1 MKFHFIASEN
11 PEAKEALKV
20 LIKRYDQTKLELSDV
35 IIAIGGDG
43 MLLKAL
49 RNSIEKNKP
58 VFGLNKGNVGFLMNE
73 LSFDNLENRIQ
84 TARKVKMHP
93 LFMSAHKING
103 NIFTELAV
111 NEVSILRQTHQAA
124 HLKITVDKKER
135 LNELVCDGILV
146 STPIGSTAYNL
157 SARGPIIPL
166 NANILA
172 LTPISSFRPRRWRG
186 ALLPQRVKIRIEV
199 LNFDTRPVS
208 ATADNVEARD
218 IKYIEISTDKT
229 RKLTILHDS
238 DHSLDE
244 RIMKEQ
250 FLT

>member
-135 LNELVCDGILV
+135 LKELVCDGILV

-229 RKLTILHDS
+229 KKLTILHDS

>member
-20 LIKRYDQTKLELSDV
+20 LIKRYNQTKLDLSDV

-229 RKLTILHDS
+229 KKLTILHDS

>member
-218 IKYIEISTDKT
+218 IKY
-229 RKLTILHDS
+229 L
-238 DHSLDE
+238 SL
-244 RIMKEQ
+244 IHI
-250 FLT
+250 

>member
-35 IIAIGGDG
+35 IIAFGGDG

-229 RKLTILHDS
+229 KKLTILHDS

>member
-11 PEAKEALKV
+11 PDAKEALKF

-229 RKLTILHDS
+229 KKLTILHDS

>member
-58 VFGLNKGNVGFLMNE
+58 VFGLNNGNVGFLMNE

-229 RKLTILHDS
+229 KKLTILHDS

>member
-11 PEAKEALKV
+11 PEAKETLKV
-20 LIKRYDQTKLELSDV
+20 LIKKYDQTKLELSDV

-103 NIFTELAV
+103 NICTELAV

-229 RKLTILHDS
+229 KKLTILHDS

>member
-73 LSFDNLENRIQ
+73 LSYDNLENRIQ

-93 LFMSAHKING
+93 LFMSAHKMNG

-229 RKLTILHDS
+229 KKLTILHDS

>member
-229 RKLTILHDS
+229 KKLTILHDS

-250 FLT
+250 SLT

>member
-20 LIKRYDQTKLELSDV
+20 LIKRYDQTKIDLSDV

-73 LSFDNLENRIQ
+73 LSFDNLENRIH

-111 NEVSILRQTHQAA
+111 NEVSILRQTHQTA

-199 LNFDTRPVS
+199 LNFNTRPVS

-229 RKLTILHDS
+229 KKLTILHDS
-238 DHSLDE
+238 NHSLDE

>member
-199 LNFDTRPVS
+199 LNYETRPVS

-229 RKLTILHDS
+229 KKLTILHDS

>member
-20 LIKRYDQTKLELSDV
+20 LINRYDQTKLELSDV

-157 SARGPIIPL
+157 SARGPILPL

-229 RKLTILHDS
+229 KKLTILHDS

>member
-20 LIKRYDQTKLELSDV
+20 LVKRYNQTKLELSDV

-229 RKLTILHDS
+229 KKLTILHDS

>member
-93 LFMSAHKING
+93 LFM
-103 NIFTELAV
+103 
-111 NEVSILRQTHQAA
+111 
-124 HLKITVDKKER
+124 
-135 LNELVCDGILV
+135 
-146 STPIGSTAYNL
+146 L
-157 SARGPIIPL
+157 SLIHI
-166 NANILA
+166 
-172 LTPISSFRPRRWRG
+172 
-186 ALLPQRVKIRIEV
+186 
-199 LNFDTRPVS
+199 
-208 ATADNVEARD
+208 
-218 IKYIEISTDKT
+218 
-229 RKLTILHDS
+229 
-238 DHSLDE
+238 
-244 RIMKEQ
+244 
-250 FLT
+250 

>member
-11 PEAKEALKV
+11 PEAKDALKV
-20 LIKRYDQTKLELSDV
+20 LVKRYNQTKLELSEV
-35 IIAIGGDG
+35 IIAIGCDG

-58 VFGLNKGNVGFLMNE
+58 GFGLNKGNVGFLMNE

-199 LNFDTRPVS
+199 LNYETRPVS

-229 RKLTILHDS
+229 KKLTILHDS

>member
-157 SARGPIIPL
+157 SARGPILPL

-229 RKLTILHDS
+229 KKLTILHDS

>member
-20 LIKRYDQTKLELSDV
+20 LIKRYDQTKLDLSDV

-73 LSFDNLENRIQ
+73 LSFDNLEKRIQ

-199 LNFDTRPVS
+199 LNYDTRPVS

-229 RKLTILHDS
+229 KKLTILHDS

>member
-49 RNSIEKNKP
+49 RNSIEKDKP

-208 ATADNVEARD
+208 ATADNIEARD

-229 RKLTILHDS
+229 KKLTILHDS

>member
-11 PEAKEALKV
+11 PEAKDALKV
-20 LIKRYDQTKLELSDV
+20 LIKRYNQTKLELSDV

-73 LSFDNLENRIQ
+73 LSFDNLENRIH

-229 RKLTILHDS
+229 KKLTILHDS
-238 DHSLDE
+238 NHSLDE

>member
-11 PEAKEALKV
+11 PEAKEALKG
-20 LIKRYDQTKLELSDV
+20 LIKRYDQAKLELSDV

-199 LNFDTRPVS
+199 LNYDTRPVS

-229 RKLTILHDS
+229 KKLTILHDS

>member
-103 NIFTELAV
+103 NICTELAV

-135 LNELVCDGILV
+135 LKELVCDGILV
-146 STPIGSTAYNL
+146 STPVGSTAYNL

-199 LNFDTRPVS
+199 LNYDTRPVS

-229 RKLTILHDS
+229 KKLTILHDS

>member
-1 MKFHFIASEN
+1 MKFHFISSEN
-11 PEAKEALKV
+11 PEAKKALKV
-20 LIKRYDQTKLELSDV
+20 LIKRYNQAKLELSDV

-229 RKLTILHDS
+229 KKLTILHDS

>member
-11 PEAKEALKV
+11 PEAKEALKA
-20 LIKRYDQTKLELSDV
+20 LIKRYNQTKLELSDV

-73 LSFDNLENRIQ
+73 LSFNNLENRIQ

-229 RKLTILHDS
+229 KKLTILHDS

>member
-49 RNSIEKNKP
+49 RNSIEKYKP

-229 RKLTILHDS
+229 KKLTILHDS

>member
-11 PEAKEALKV
+11 PEAKESLKV

-229 RKLTILHDS
+229 KKLTILHDS

>member
-11 PEAKEALKV
+11 PEAKEALKI
-20 LIKRYDQTKLELSDV
+20 LIKRYDQTKLDLSDV

-73 LSFDNLENRIQ
+73 LSFDNLENRIH

-93 LFMSAHKING
+93 LFMSAHKMNG

-199 LNFDTRPVS
+199 LNFNTRPVS

-229 RKLTILHDS
+229 KKLTILHDS

>member
-20 LIKRYDQTKLELSDV
+20 LIKRYDQAKLELSDV

-186 ALLPQRVKIRIEV
+186 ALLPQRVKITIEV
-199 LNFDTRPVS
+199 LNYDTRPVS

-229 RKLTILHDS
+229 KKLTILHDS

>member
-11 PEAKEALKV
+11 PEAKETLKV
-20 LIKRYDQTKLELSDV
+20 LIKKYDQTKIELSDV

-229 RKLTILHDS
+229 KKLTILHDS

>member
-11 PEAKEALKV
+11 PEAKEALKI
-20 LIKRYDQTKLELSDV
+20 LIKRYNQTKLELSDV

-43 MLLKAL
+43 ILLKAL

-229 RKLTILHDS
+229 KKLTILHDS

>member
-49 RNSIEKNKP
+49 RNSIEKSKP

-229 RKLTILHDS
+229 KKLTILHDS

>member
-35 IIAIGGDG
+35 IIAIGGHG
-43 MLLKAL
+43 ILLKAL

-229 RKLTILHDS
+229 KKLTILHDS